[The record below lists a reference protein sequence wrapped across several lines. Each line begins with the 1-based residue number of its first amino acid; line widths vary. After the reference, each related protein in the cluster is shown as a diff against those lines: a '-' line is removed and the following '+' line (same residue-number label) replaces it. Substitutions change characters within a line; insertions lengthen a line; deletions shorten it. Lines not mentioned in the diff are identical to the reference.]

1 MITKNFIPAISFAT
15 SSTNGSATMTRID
28 GTLDNVAFTGGN
40 YNGINEFLQGLYNKK
55 ASYNGQIANTPYG
68 MFVFVGNGATAAT
81 KDDVNLESHIPYS
94 DTELCVNV
102 SNVSYIRSQDTFLI
116 FTVTLENKSG
126 APITITEDGL
136 FFRPNSGNYIY
147 FPYNYMLARE
157 TFDPIT
163 IESGQT
169 KTITMTIKV

>member
-1 MITKNFIPAISFAT
+1 MITKNFIPAISFVTT
-15 SSTNGSATMTRID
+15 SDRGSATMNRID
-28 GTLDNVAFTGGN
+28 GTLDNVVFSGGS
-40 YNGINEFLQGLYNKK
+40 YLGINEFLQGLYNKK
-55 ASYNGQIANTPYG
+55 SSYNGQIASTPYG
-68 MFVFVGNGATAAT
+68 MFVFVGNGTTPAT

-94 DTELCVNV
+94 DAELCVNV

-116 FTVTLENKSG
+116 FTVTLENKSD

-157 TFDPIT
+157 TFDPVT
-163 IESGQT
+163 IESGQI
-169 KTITMTIKV
+169 KTITMTIKI